1 MNAQKK
7 PKPPATSK
15 TSLYRLIEDGTGEL
29 LSLIRPRYLEREG
42 FQARPVEHGP
52 VQGLLVTGTT
62 APGPADWCQ
71 AFADLT
77 GLAVAEAN
85 HTSFGLLIVRTD
97 KHVYAL
103 SNGMGYLMIEPARI
117 NPGFGIH
124 FAVRCLEKD
133 RITKVRR
140 QIMDARGRS
149 DENSVTS
156 GEHIRG
162 FGIEEF
168 GEIVSH
174 IAGKISDVP
183 LTYTDDNG
191 RGAHITGNDRSI
203 KLRLG
208 RTPESLMRDLR
219 AIEEVCERD
228 DPLPEFDFITQI
240 RPLKAASD
248 LVQNLDSRLDE
259 MLGSDTPGRVGLAV
273 PSECREGFDAAETFK
288 IMLAGHTRYVDDM
301 DAKVLIESVRNRPEG
316 QRLPTLR
323 KGKVQMFA
331 DTAAKEVISVNG
343 SAGRWLTAEL
353 TEEGVHYF
361 LWQGRWYQVGAEY
374 LETVKRRVTELLAR
388 PSGVTL
394 PAWPKVESKDERNKE
409 GYYNEKIAGAEEGY
423 LCLDK
428 KNVHTERLNGGGWE
442 VCDLLGPEG
451 QLIHVKKAHST
462 ALLNH
467 LFGQAKMCVETL
479 KYDTEARKKFLDKLD
494 ELDSERP
501 VPNLEEPVVVL
512 GILLKD
518 GERITPDSL
527 FAFAKI
533 TLLHT
538 DNMLK
543 GQGARLEVVSI
554 SR

>member
-1 MNAQKK
+1 MRTQKK
-7 PKPPATSK
+7 SKPPATSK
-15 TSLYRLIEDGTGEL
+15 TSLYRLTDDGTGEL
-29 LSLIRPRYLEREG
+29 LSMIRPKYLEREG

-52 VQGLLVTGTT
+52 VRGLLVTGTT
-62 APGPADWCQ
+62 SSGPADWCQ
-71 AFADLT
+71 ALADLT
-77 GLAVAEAN
+77 GLAVTEAN
-85 HTSFGLLIVRTD
+85 HTSFGLLIVRTN

-103 SNGMGYLMIEPARI
+103 SNGMGHLMIEPARI
-117 NPGFGIH
+117 DPGFGIH

-149 DENSVTS
+149 DENSVTA

-183 LTYTDDNG
+183 LTYTGDNG

-208 RTPESLMRDLR
+208 RTPESLMHDLR

-228 DPLPEFDFITQI
+228 NPLPEFDFITQI

-259 MLGSDTPGRVGLAV
+259 MLGGDAPGRVGLAV
-273 PSECREGFDAAETFK
+273 PSECRERFDAAETFK
-288 IMLAGHTRYVDDM
+288 IMLAGRTRYVDDM
-301 DAKVLIESVRNRPEG
+301 DAKVLTESVRGRPEG
-316 QRLPTLR
+316 QRLQTLR

-331 DTAAKEVISVNG
+331 DTEAKEVISVNG

-361 LWQGRWYQVGAEY
+361 LWQGQWYQVGAEY
-374 LETVKRRVTELLAR
+374 LETVERRVAELLAR
-388 PSGVTL
+388 PSKVTL
-394 PAWPKVESKDERNKE
+394 PSWPKDTSEGDYNKDVPSQQ
-409 GYYNEKIAGAEEGY
+409 EGY
-423 LCLDK
+423 LCLDTK
-428 KNVHTERLNGGGWE
+428 TVRTSRLKGGGWE
-442 VCDLLGPEG
+442 VCDLLGPDG

-462 ALLNH
+462 APLNH

-479 KYDTEARKKFLDKLD
+479 KYDTEARKKFLDKID
-494 ELDSERP
+494 ELDSKRP
-501 VPNLEEPVVVL
+501 APNLEEPVVVL
-512 GILLKD
+512 GILLKE
-518 GERITPDSL
+518 GERITPASL